1 VGLYK
6 KLINKLNKEKF
17 SIKSIFWS
25 VYAPSFLLSMGQ
37 GILIPVLPIFARD
50 TFQSGDLLVGFAIAA
65 RHFGT
70 MGFDVPAGILIN
82 RFGLQR
88 TMISGVIL
96 FGISSIIAGLSG
108 SFSILLF
115 SRLLAG
121 ASFALWSISRHA
133 YIASV
138 VPNESRG
145 KALSLFGGL
154 GRIATIIGPL
164 MGGILAEFI
173 SIRSPFF
180 FQGIIAFFT
189 LILIIKTSVNYELTQ
204 RKTTDGYLGDFK
216 NTFLDHKNAYLT
228 AGIAAISLQ
237 FLRASR
243 EIVIPL
249 WGDNI
254 GLRKDEI
261 GYITTLSFAVDSM
274 MFPIAGYIMDKFG
287 RRFTG
292 IPAFIILGF
301 SLVLIGT
308 IDSPLLF
315 LTGYSTLIIASILSG
330 IGNGISSG
338 LVLTLGSDL
347 SPPDNK
353 GGFLGIWRLISDG
366 GGAAGPTV
374 MGIVAN
380 SFSLAIA
387 SYSSGFIALIG
398 IFFLRFLVK
407 ETLVKKTKK

>member
-1 VGLYK
+1 
-6 KLINKLNKEKF
+6 
-17 SIKSIFWS
+17 
-25 VYAPSFLLSMGQ
+25 MGQ
-37 GILIPVLPIFARD
+37 GVLIPVLPIFARD

-82 RFGLQR
+82 RFGLNR
-88 TMISGVIL
+88 IMITGVIL
-96 FGISSIIAGLSG
+96 FGISAIIAGFSG

-121 ASFALWSISRHA
+121 VSFALWSISRHA

-164 MGGILAEFI
+164 LGGILAEFV

-180 FQGIIAFFT
+180 LQGGIAFVT
-189 LILIIKTSVNYELTQ
+189 LILILRTSVNYEISQ
-204 RKTTDGYLGDFK
+204 RKTNDGYIGDFK
-216 NTFLDHKNAYLT
+216 NTFMDHKNAYLT
-228 AGIAAISLQ
+228 AGIAAIALQ

-261 GYITTLSFAVDSM
+261 GYITTLSFAVDSL
-274 MFPIAGYIMDKFG
+274 MFPIAGFIMDKFG
-287 RRFTG
+287 RRYTG

-308 IDSPLLF
+308 VNSPILF
-315 LTGYSTLIIASILSG
+315 LTSYSTLILSAVLSG
-330 IGNGISSG
+330 VGNGISSG
-338 LVLTLGSDL
+338 LVLTIGSDL
-347 SPPDNK
+347 SPPDNR
-353 GGFLGIWRLISDG
+353 GGFLGIWRFISDG

-380 SFSLAIA
+380 SYSLATA
-387 SYSSGFIALIG
+387 SFSSGLIAIAG
-398 IFFLRFLVK
+398 IIFMRFFVK
-407 ETLVKKTKK
+407 ETLEKNNTKSKN

>member
-1 VGLYK
+1 MGLHK

-37 GILIPVLPIFARD
+37 GVLIPVLPIFARD

-180 FQGIIAFFT
+180 FQGIIAFIT
-189 LILIIKTSVNYELTQ
+189 LILIIRTSVNYELTQ

-292 IPAFIILGF
+292 IPAFMILGF
-301 SLVLIGT
+301 SLLLIGT

>member
-1 VGLYK
+1 
-6 KLINKLNKEKF
+6 
-17 SIKSIFWS
+17 
-25 VYAPSFLLSMGQ
+25 MGQ
-37 GILIPVLPIFARD
+37 GVLIPVLPIFARD

-180 FQGIIAFFT
+180 FQGIIAFIT
-189 LILIIKTSVNYELTQ
+189 LILIIRSSVNYELTQ

-292 IPAFIILGF
+292 IPAFMILGF

-308 IDSPLLF
+308 IDSPLIF

>member
-1 VGLYK
+1 
-6 KLINKLNKEKF
+6 
-17 SIKSIFWS
+17 
-25 VYAPSFLLSMGQ
+25 MGQ
-37 GILIPVLPIFARD
+37 GLLIPVLPIFARD
-50 TFQSGDLLVGFAIAA
+50 TFQSGDLLIGFLIAA

-70 MGFDVPAGILIN
+70 MGFDIPAGLLVG
-82 RFGLQR
+82 RFGLNR
-88 TMISGVIL
+88 TMVAGVVL
-96 FGISSIIAGLSG
+96 FGISAIFAGLSG
-108 SFSILLF
+108 NFSLLLF

-138 VPNESRG
+138 IPNENRG

-164 MGGILAEFI
+164 IGGILAQFV
-173 SIRSPFF
+173 SIRAPFF
-180 FQGIIAFFT
+180 FQAFIAGLT
-189 LILIIKTSVNYELTQ
+189 LILITTTSRNLEFND
-204 RKTTDGYLGDFK
+204 KKSNEGYLIDLR
-216 NTFLDHKNAYLT
+216 NTFIDNRNAYLT
-228 AGIAAISLQ
+228 AGMAAVALQ

-261 GYITTLSFAVDSM
+261 GYITTLSFAVDSL
-274 MFPIAGYIMDKFG
+274 MFPIAGFIMDKFG
-287 RRFTG
+287 RRYTG

-308 IDSPLLF
+308 VDNPLMF
-315 LTGYSTLIIASILSG
+315 LTSYSTLILSAIMSG

-338 LVLTLGSDL
+338 LVLTIGSDL
-347 SPPDNK
+347 SPPNNR

-374 MGIVAN
+374 MGIIAN
-380 SFSLAIA
+380 SYSLATA
-387 SYSSGFIALIG
+387 SFSSGIIAITG
-398 IFFLRFLVK
+398 IIFLRFFVK
-407 ETLVKKTKK
+407 ETLEKNNSKTEN

>member
-1 VGLYK
+1 M
-6 KLINKLNKEKF
+6 NKEKF
-17 SIKSIFWS
+17 SIKSIIWS

-37 GILIPVLPIFARD
+37 GVLIPVLPIFARD

-82 RFGLQR
+82 RFGLNR

-96 FGISSIIAGLSG
+96 FGISAIIAGFSG

-138 VPNESRG
+138 IPNESRG

-164 MGGILAEFI
+164 LGGILAQFV
-173 SIRSPFF
+173 SIRAPFF
-180 FQGIIAFFT
+180 LQGGIALVTLF
-189 LILIIKTSVNYELTQ
+189 LILKTSVNYELSQ
-204 RKTTDGYLGDFK
+204 RKTNDGYLGDFK

-228 AGIAAISLQ
+228 AGVAAIALQ

-261 GYITTLSFAVDSM
+261 GYITTLSFAVDSI
-274 MFPIAGYIMDKFG
+274 MFPISGYIMDKFG

-292 IPAFIILGF
+292 IPAFTILGF

-308 IDSPLLF
+308 INSPILF
-315 LTGYSTLIIASILSG
+315 LTSYSTLICASILSG
-330 IGNGISSG
+330 VGNGISSG

-347 SPPDNK
+347 SPSENK

-374 MGIVAN
+374 MGVIAN

-398 IFFLRFLVK
+398 IFFLRFFVK
-407 ETLVKKTKK
+407 ETLIKKPRKEE

>member
-1 VGLYK
+1 M
-6 KLINKLNKEKF
+6 NKEKF
-17 SIKSIFWS
+17 SIRSIFWS

-37 GILIPVLPIFARD
+37 GVLIPVLPIFARD

-180 FQGIIAFFT
+180 FQGIIAFIT
-189 LILIIKTSVNYELTQ
+189 LILIIRTSVNYELTQ

-292 IPAFIILGF
+292 IPAFMILGF

-308 IDSPLLF
+308 IDSPLIF

>member
-1 VGLYK
+1 M
-6 KLINKLNKEKF
+6 
-17 SIKSIFWS
+17 
-25 VYAPSFLLSMGQ
+25 YAPSFLLSMGQ
-37 GILIPVLPIFARD
+37 GVLIPVLPIFARD

-164 MGGILAEFI
+164 IGGILAEFI

-180 FQGIIAFFT
+180 FQGIIAFIT
-189 LILIIKTSVNYELTQ
+189 LILIIRTSVNYEITQ

-216 NTFLDHKNAYLT
+216 NTFLDHKKAYLT

-274 MFPIAGYIMDKFG
+274 MFPIAGYTMDKFG

-292 IPAFIILGF
+292 IPAFMILGF

>member
-1 VGLYK
+1 MGLHK

-37 GILIPVLPIFARD
+37 GVLIPVLPIFARD

-180 FQGIIAFFT
+180 FQGIIAFIT
-189 LILIIKTSVNYELTQ
+189 LILIIRTSVNYELTQ

-292 IPAFIILGF
+292 IPAFMILGF

-387 SYSSGFIALIG
+387 SYSSCFIALIG

>member
-1 VGLYK
+1 
-6 KLINKLNKEKF
+6 
-17 SIKSIFWS
+17 
-25 VYAPSFLLSMGQ
+25 MGQ

-50 TFQSGDLLVGFAIAA
+50 TFQSGDLLVGLAIAA

-96 FGISSIIAGLSG
+96 FGISSVIAGLSG

-180 FQGIIAFFT
+180 FQGIIAFIT
-189 LILIIKTSVNYELTQ
+189 LILIIRTSVNYELTQ
-204 RKTTDGYLGDFK
+204 RKTTDGYLGDLK

-292 IPAFIILGF
+292 IPAFMILGF

-315 LTGYSTLIIASILSG
+315 LSGYSTLIIASILSG

-407 ETLVKKTKK
+407 ETLIKKTKK

>member
-1 VGLYK
+1 M
-6 KLINKLNKEKF
+6 NKEKF
-17 SIKSIFWS
+17 SIKSIIWS

-50 TFQSGDLLVGFAIAA
+50 TFGSGDLLVGFAVAA

-82 RFGLQR
+82 RFGLNR
-88 TMISGVIL
+88 TMITGVIL
-96 FGISSIIAGLSG
+96 FGLSAVIAGFSG

-115 SRLLAG
+115 SRILAG

-138 VPNESRG
+138 IPNESRG

-164 MGGILAEFI
+164 LGGILAEFV
-173 SIRSPFF
+173 SIRAPFF
-180 FQGIIAFFT
+180 LQGGVAIVT
-189 LILIIKTSVNYELTQ
+189 LILILKTSVNYELTQ
-204 RKTTDGYLGDFK
+204 RKTNDGYLGDFK

-228 AGIAAISLQ
+228 AGVAAIALQ

-261 GYITTLSFAVDSM
+261 GYITTLSFAVDSV
-274 MFPIAGYIMDKFG
+274 MFPISGYIMDRFG
-287 RRFTG
+287 RRYTG
-292 IPAFIILGF
+292 IPAFAILGF

-308 IDSPLLF
+308 INSPILF
-315 LTGYSTLIIASILSG
+315 LTSYSTLICASILSG
-330 IGNGISSG
+330 VGNGISSG
-338 LVLTLGSDL
+338 LVLTMGSDL

-353 GGFLGIWRLISDG
+353 GGFLGIWRLISDA
-366 GGAAGPTV
+366 GGAAGPSV
-374 MGIVAN
+374 MGLIAN

-387 SYSSGFIALIG
+387 SFSSGFIALIG

-407 ETLVKKTKK
+407 ETLEKKPKKGD

>member
-1 VGLYK
+1 M
-6 KLINKLNKEKF
+6 NKEKF
-17 SIKSIFWS
+17 SIKSIIWS

-50 TFQSGDLLVGFAIAA
+50 TFGSGDLLVGFAVAA

-82 RFGLQR
+82 RFGLNR
-88 TMISGVIL
+88 TMITGVIL
-96 FGISSIIAGLSG
+96 FGLSAVIAGFSG

-115 SRLLAG
+115 SRILAG

-138 VPNESRG
+138 IPNESRG

-164 MGGILAEFI
+164 LGGILAEFV
-173 SIRSPFF
+173 SIRAPFF
-180 FQGIIAFFT
+180 LQGGVAIVT
-189 LILIIKTSVNYELTQ
+189 LILILKTSVNYELTQ
-204 RKTTDGYLGDFK
+204 RKTNDGYLGDFK

-228 AGIAAISLQ
+228 AGVAAIALQ

-261 GYITTLSFAVDSM
+261 GYITTLSFAVDSV
-274 MFPIAGYIMDKFG
+274 MFPISGYVMDRFG
-287 RRFTG
+287 RRYTG
-292 IPAFIILGF
+292 IPAFAILGF

-308 IDSPLLF
+308 INSPILF
-315 LTGYSTLIIASILSG
+315 LTSYSTLICASILSG
-330 IGNGISSG
+330 VGNGISSG
-338 LVLTLGSDL
+338 LVLTMGSDL

-353 GGFLGIWRLISDG
+353 GGFLGIWRLISDA
-366 GGAAGPTV
+366 GGAAGPSV
-374 MGIVAN
+374 MGLIAN

-387 SYSSGFIALIG
+387 SFSSGFIALIG
-398 IFFLRFLVK
+398 IFFLRYLVK
-407 ETLVKKTKK
+407 ETLEKKSKKGD

>member
-1 VGLYK
+1 
-6 KLINKLNKEKF
+6 
-17 SIKSIFWS
+17 
-25 VYAPSFLLSMGQ
+25 MGQ
-37 GILIPVLPIFARD
+37 GLLIPVLPIFARD
-50 TFQSGDLLVGFAIAA
+50 TFQSGDLLIGFLIAA

-70 MGFDVPAGILIN
+70 MGFDVPAGLLVG
-82 RFGLQR
+82 RFGLNR
-88 TMISGVIL
+88 TMVAGVVL
-96 FGISSIIAGLSG
+96 FGISAIFAGLSG
-108 SFSILLF
+108 NFSLLLF

-138 VPNESRG
+138 IPNENRG

-164 MGGILAEFI
+164 IGGILAQFV
-173 SIRSPFF
+173 SIRAPFF
-180 FQGIIAFFT
+180 FQAFIAGLT
-189 LILIIKTSVNYELTQ
+189 LILITTTSRNLEFND
-204 RKTTDGYLGDFK
+204 KKSNEGYLIDLR
-216 NTFLDHKNAYLT
+216 NTFIDNRNAYLT
-228 AGIAAISLQ
+228 AGMAAVALQ

-261 GYITTLSFAVDSM
+261 GYITTLSFAVDSL
-274 MFPIAGYIMDKFG
+274 MFPIAGFIMDKFG
-287 RRFTG
+287 RRYTG

-308 IDSPLLF
+308 VDNPLMF
-315 LTGYSTLIIASILSG
+315 LTSYSTLILSAIISG

-338 LVLTLGSDL
+338 LVLTIGSDL
-347 SPPDNK
+347 SPPNNR

-374 MGIVAN
+374 MGIIAN
-380 SFSLAIA
+380 SYSLATA
-387 SYSSGFIALIG
+387 SFSSGFIAITG
-398 IFFLRFLVK
+398 IIFLRFFVK
-407 ETLVKKTKK
+407 ETLEKNNSKTEN

>member
-1 VGLYK
+1 MGLHK

-37 GILIPVLPIFARD
+37 GVLFPVLPIFARD
-50 TFQSGDLLVGFAIAA
+50 TFQSGDLIVGFAIAA

-180 FQGIIAFFT
+180 FQGIIAFVT

-292 IPAFIILGF
+292 IPAFMILGF

-308 IDSPLLF
+308 IDSHLLF
-315 LTGYSTLIIASILSG
+315 LTVYSTLIIASILSG

>member
-1 VGLYK
+1 MGLHK

-37 GILIPVLPIFARD
+37 GVLIPVLPIFARD

-180 FQGIIAFFT
+180 FQGIIAFVT

-261 GYITTLSFAVDSM
+261 GYITTLSFAVYSM
-274 MFPIAGYIMDKFG
+274 MFPIAGYILYKFG

-292 IPAFIILGF
+292 IPAFMILGF

>member
-1 VGLYK
+1 
-6 KLINKLNKEKF
+6 
-17 SIKSIFWS
+17 
-25 VYAPSFLLSMGQ
+25 MGQ
-37 GILIPVLPIFARD
+37 GVLIPVLPIFARD

-82 RFGLQR
+82 RFGLNR
-88 TMISGVIL
+88 IMITGVIL
-96 FGISSIIAGLSG
+96 FGISAIIAGFSG

-121 ASFALWSISRHA
+121 VSFALWSISRHA

-164 MGGILAEFI
+164 LGGILAEFV

-180 FQGIIAFFT
+180 LQGGIAFVT
-189 LILIIKTSVNYELTQ
+189 LILILRTSVNYEISQ
-204 RKTTDGYLGDFK
+204 RKTNDGYIGDFK
-216 NTFLDHKNAYLT
+216 NTFMDHKNAYLT
-228 AGIAAISLQ
+228 AGIAAIALQ

-261 GYITTLSFAVDSM
+261 GYITTLSFAVDSL
-274 MFPIAGYIMDKFG
+274 MFPIAGFIMDKFG
-287 RRFTG
+287 RRYTG

-308 IDSPLLF
+308 VNSPILF
-315 LTGYSTLIIASILSG
+315 LTSYSTLILSAVLSG
-330 IGNGISSG
+330 VGNGISSG
-338 LVLTLGSDL
+338 LVLTIGSDL
-347 SPPDNK
+347 SPPDNR
-353 GGFLGIWRLISDG
+353 GGFLGIWRFISDG

-374 MGIVAN
+374 MGIIAN
-380 SFSLAIA
+380 SYSLATA
-387 SYSSGFIALIG
+387 SFSSGLIAIAG
-398 IFFLRFLVK
+398 IIFMRFFVK
-407 ETLVKKTKK
+407 ETLEKNNTKSKN